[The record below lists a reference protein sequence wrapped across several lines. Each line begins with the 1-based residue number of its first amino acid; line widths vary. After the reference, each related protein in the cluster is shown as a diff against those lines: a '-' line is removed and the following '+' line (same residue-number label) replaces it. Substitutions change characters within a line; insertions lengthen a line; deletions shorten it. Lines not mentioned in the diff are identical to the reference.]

1 MKLQRSFGKPKKPKL
16 VSIRRI
22 MGESMMP
29 TLRPGTMVIAL
40 RPHTLRPGDIV
51 IITHN
56 GLEKIK
62 RIKQIEN
69 AQVFVVGDNPAH
81 STDSR
86 MFGWLNRATVTGR
99 VIWPRR

>member
-1 MKLQRSFGKPKKPKL
+1 MKSPKSFGKPKKPKL
-16 VSIRRI
+16 LTVRRVV
-22 MGESMMP
+22 GESMMP
-29 TLRPGTMVIAL
+29 TLRPGALVIAIPAHRL
-40 RPHTLRPGDIV
+40 RPKDIV
-51 IITHN
+51 IVTHN

-62 RIKQIEN
+62 RIERIEN

-86 MFGWLNRATVTGR
+86 MFGWLDQVAVTAR